1 MWRFGNLSKEDWIMI
16 DDLLKKDDLVG
27 LKKIHDSKNLSDYV
41 YGCCDLE
48 GLKKWFQWGMLRNT
62 EK

>member
-1 MWRFGNLSKEDWIMI
+1 MI